1 MSTQF
6 ALDLRLARR
15 KAGLTQRDT
24 AHLLALDPSKL
35 SKLERGRRLPTLTEI
50 VTLSLIF
57 GRSFE
62 ALFSSIIADAREAL
76 RRRLPSVPT
85 LARVTVATT
94 NRDATLARLEAQLAA
109 ERDDHGA

>member
-15 KAGLTQRDT
+15 KAGFTQRDT
-24 AHLLALDPSKL
+24 AHLLAIDPAKL
-35 SKLERGRRLPTLTEI
+35 AKFERGRRLPNLVEI

-62 ALFSSIIADAREAL
+62 SLFGPVMQEARIALRQRLPFVPTNTRCCVATANREATL
-76 RRRLPSVPT
+76 ERLDRR
-85 LARVTVATT
+85 
-94 NRDATLARLEAQLAA
+94 LAA
-109 ERDDHGA
+109 EIEAYGD